1 MCGVRV
7 WRVFSKLYIFNN
19 FIRSVISQYHSS
31 PPHPQEF
38 SLSSL
43 HLTVR
48 EMEGPLFQ
56 DTASVI
62 AIGNVPVLSFAR
74 WEHYTV
80 VQLVPVEHTLDN

>member
-1 MCGVRV
+1 MYSPKC
-7 WRVFSKLYIFNN
+7 
-19 FIRSVISQYHSS
+19 ISSTISLEVSLAGNKSHPS

-38 SLSSL
+38 SPSSL

-74 WEHYTV
+74 WERYAV
-80 VQLVPVEHTLDN
+80 VQLVPVQHTLAN

>member
-1 MCGVRV
+1 MC
-7 WRVFSKLYIFNN
+7 SPKC
-19 FIRSVISQYHSS
+19 ISSTISLEVSLAGNKSHPS

-80 VQLVPVEHTLDN
+80 VQLVPVEHTLAN